1 MTSRQLTQ
9 PSPSDVLPDS
19 HKSTTQSATDKVS
32 RVKDDH
38 TCSSGTTGN
47 TCSTGTG
54 TTDETLLDKAKH
66 AVGMDKK

>member
-1 MTSRQLTQ
+1 M
-9 PSPSDVLPDS
+9 PDS

-47 TCSTGTG
+47 TTCSTGTG
-54 TTDETLLDKAKH
+54 TGATTTDESLLDKAKH